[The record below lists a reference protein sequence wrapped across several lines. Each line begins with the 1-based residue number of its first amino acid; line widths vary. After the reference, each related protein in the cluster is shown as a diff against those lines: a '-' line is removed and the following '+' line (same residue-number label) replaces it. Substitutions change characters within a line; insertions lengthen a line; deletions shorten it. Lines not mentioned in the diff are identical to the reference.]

1 MELSMLQRSVMM
13 LMFLMEDEHQ
23 AQIGYDLARRQAWFP
38 RRSLEMMLSFDWRHF
53 HSLKMR
59 ELVKEGMIMEERD
72 MHGIIRYAL
81 SARGIKELSPSAR
94 IASAYVTYVR
104 VSDVRQQRL
113 FDGMKHE

>member
-13 LMFLMEDEHQ
+13 LMFLIENEHQ
-23 AQIGYDLARRQAWFP
+23 AQIGYDRPRRQAWFP
-38 RRSLEMMLSFDWRHF
+38 RRSLEMMLSFDWRQF

-72 MHGIIRYAL
+72 MHGIVRYAL
-81 SARGIKELSPSAR
+81 SARGIKELQPSAR

-104 VSDVRQQRL
+104 VSDFRQPGL